1 MYKEI
6 YDKGEEKVIL
16 INSAET
22 TVHPDGKI

>member
-6 YDKGEEKVIL
+6 YDKGEEKAIL

>member
-6 YDKGEEKVIL
+6 YDKCEEKVIL